1 MNYLA
6 HAYLAESSDEFLIGS
21 IMGDFVKGPVDDLFT
36 PQIASGVVF
45 HRRVDTFADN
55 HEISRASRNL
65 FSPRCRRYAGV
76 ILDICN
82 DHFLSRN
89 WSVYTNSDLSEFITR
104 VYETLQRYHDIL
116 PARLQL
122 VLPRMVRQNW
132 LSCYRTLGGVDITL
146 GRIAQ
151 RIHREN
157 ALDDSIGEIRKN
169 YGQLERNFHVF
180 FPDLVD
186 FANSFRV

>member
-21 IMGDFVKGPVDDLFT
+21 IMGDFVKGPVDGLFT

-45 HRRVDTFADN
+45 HRRVDAFADN
-55 HEISRASRNL
+55 HEMSRASRNL

-76 ILDICN
+76 ILDICY
-82 DHFLSRN
+82 DHFLSKN
-89 WSVYTNSDLSEFITR
+89 WTVYADSDLAEFILR
-104 VYETLQRYHDIL
+104 VYETLQHYYDIL

-122 VLPRMVRQNW
+122 VLPRMVQQNW
-132 LSCYRTLGGVDITL
+132 LNCYRTLGGVDITL

-151 RIHREN
+151 RLHREN
-157 ALDDSIGEIRKN
+157 TLDDSIGEIRKN
-169 YGQLERNFHVF
+169 YRQLERNFHAF
-180 FPDLVD
+180 FPDLLD
-186 FANSFRV
+186 FARSFRV

>member
-116 PARLQL
+116 PARLQS

-169 YGQLERNFHVF
+169 YRQLERNFHVF

>member
-132 LSCYRTLGGVDITL
+132 LSCCRTLGGVDITL

>member
-169 YGQLERNFHVF
+169 YGQLEHNFHVF